1 MNGLFEKRRA
11 AYFIP
16 AVFYTLW
23 LATAG
28 WLSTYLAQQRLGDV
42 YAPLNYT
49 LFFVAHAVGM
59 VLFALFMD
67 KTSSPGK
74 RKARTAASTV
84 LTAVFTVLMSMTN
97 GAWLMAATALSG
109 FCAGYFAALLSGYLY
124 TGIPSESRGMTL
136 GAATAAGYALHY
148 ILFVLLVPSIDL
160 HTLVMEVVFASA
172 VFLLAGVLSLR
183 LTACRALFSEIA
195 LATDDSIKA
204 IPSVAPMLTLL
215 VILVLFS
222 LSYGI
227 QDLAGTVYWMR
238 GSAFLVHTRL
248 FLIAGFLLAGVL
260 WDGKHRN
267 VLLSG
272 GFGLLALGFLSMA
285 MEYKGWISFLGLAGV
300 QLASAFFTLSI
311 RLLFFDAARFYRRP
325 IFIGVLGLAL
335 PLALKQ
341 LGILFADFLYRR
353 MGGPAVF
360 IAALCCI
367 ALGFP
372 FISLV
377 FERLRDMHVMDAR
390 AHAPSVL
397 LNELPQTQGQSPQAN
412 CSEEDVLPAVAYDQ
426 EVLRAL
432 VAKYAFTR
440 RETQVL
446 ELAIHGLVN
455 AQIAER
461 LNIREATV
469 KQHIRNMLAKSGM
482 RSLKRL
488 ILSQI
493 TASHAQEA

>member
-16 AVFYTLW
+16 AMLYTLW

-28 WLSTYLAQQRLGDV
+28 WLSTYLAQQRLSDA

-49 LFFVAHAVGM
+49 LFFVAHAAGM
-59 VLFALFMD
+59 ALFALPMD
-67 KTSSPGK
+67 DVCSPEK
-74 RKARTAASTV
+74 RKKRTATGTV
-84 LTAVFTVLMSMTN
+84 LTTVFTALMSITN
-97 GAWLMAATALSG
+97 GVWLMAVTALAG

-136 GAATAAGYALHY
+136 GAATAAGYTLHY
-148 ILFVLLVPSIDL
+148 VLFVLLVPSIDL
-160 HTLVMEVVFASA
+160 HTLVMEVVFSSA
-172 VFLLAGVLSLR
+172 VFLLAGVLALR
-183 LTACRALFSEIA
+183 LSACRDLFSQETGE
-195 LATDDSIKA
+195 ATDASIKA
-204 IPSVAPMLTLL
+204 IPRVAPMLTLL
-215 VILVLFS
+215 AIVVLFS

-227 QDLAGTVYWMR
+227 QDLAATVYWMR

-248 FLIAGFLLAGVL
+248 FLISGFLLAGLL
-260 WDGKHRN
+260 WDSKHRN
-267 VLLSG
+267 MLLSG

-300 QLASAFFTLSI
+300 QLASAFFTVSI
-311 RLLFFDAARFYRRP
+311 RLLFFDAAGFYRRP
-325 IFIGVLGLAL
+325 IFIGVLGFAL

-341 LGILFADFLYRR
+341 LGILFADSLYRQL
-353 MGGPAVF
+353 GGPAIF

-377 FERLRDMHVMDAR
+377 FERLRDMHVLDAR
-390 AHAPSVL
+390 ANTPSA
-397 LNELPQTQGQSPQAN
+397 LPNKTEHLQETRANGQ
-412 CSEEDVLPAVAYDQ
+412 EEDILPAVAYDQ

-432 VAKYAFTR
+432 VRKYGFTR

-461 LNIREATV
+461 LNISEATV

-493 TASHAQEA
+493 MATPARDM